1 MFENIDP
8 LIKLSD
14 NEKSEFDKLIK
25 KERKT
30 HIKPPKDTTHN
41 AVKENKKTIE
51 KLLTVNNVSQCINIL
66 RELSYEE
73 FLKEEAL
80 FNGLILSTISEKFK
94 IPKLMLQ
101 NISDQ
106 LHTQKNLSKDDFFQ
120 MTSQLFGEYAG
131 SISPY
136 IYQLN
141 LSNTQSRRSR
151 AGKTFEGIIYYLY
164 EYYGYQ
170 YDAQSTI
177 GKKAFSKLNLGK
189 VVDSILPNKQAFIDH
204 RTKTIVG
211 SMKTTLRERW
221 QEVVEEISRSNLP
234 NIYLLTVDDN
244 ISESKVLQM
253 AQHNI
258 ILVVLKEV
266 KEKPQLK
273 TKQSVIDFETYF
285 LKEIPIIMNY
295 WELQNV

>member
-14 NEKSEFDKLIK
+14 DEKKEFDKLIK
-25 KERKT
+25 QQRKKY
-30 HIKPPKDTTHN
+30 IKPPKETTHN
-41 AVKENKKTIE
+41 AVKENKKDIE
-51 KLLTVNNVSQCINIL
+51 KLLSMNNVSQCINIL
-66 RELSYEE
+66 RELSYEQ
-73 FLKEEAL
+73 FLKEEAI
-80 FNGLILSTISEKFK
+80 FNGIILSTISEKFK

-101 NISDQ
+101 SISEQ
-106 LHTQKNLSKDDFFQ
+106 LHTQKNLSKIDFFKL
-120 MTSQLFGEYAG
+120 TSKLFGEYSG

-136 IYQLN
+136 IYQLS

-164 EYYGYQ
+164 EYYAYQ

-177 GKKAFSKLNLGK
+177 GKKAFSELSLGK

-258 ILVVLKEV
+258 ILVVLKKV
-266 KEKPQLK
+266 KEQTKLK
-273 TKQSVIDFETYF
+273 SKQSVIDFETYF
-285 LKEIPIIMNY
+285 LKEIPIIMDY
-295 WELQNV
+295 WRL